1 MKWLSFGEA
10 GAEKPGVLLSDDEVL
25 DVQARWPEFP
35 GSWRC
40 ILTAG
45 RLDQISE
52 AVAIDDYSASHV
64 RQLADLKLGPPITDP
79 SKFIALGRNYE
90 AHAAEQNRKVT
101 ELPLLFS
108 KATTCLLGHQGEVIV
123 PPEEHKP
130 DFEAEM
136 VLVIGKKTKRVT
148 VADALD
154 HVIGI
159 TAGND
164 VSGREAQFSD
174 KLWFRGKG
182 MDTFGPIGPWV
193 VTLDEVGDPGKLAIK
208 MVINGKVM
216 QEATTAEMVFGSAEI
231 VSFISQ
237 TMTLLPGDLISTG
250 TPSGVGVFRDPPIFL
265 QDGDRMEVHLEKVG
279 VLVNTVVR

>member
-1 MKWLSFGEA
+1 MKWLSFGEP
-10 GAEKPGVLLSDDEVL
+10 GSEKPGVLLNPDEVL
-25 DVQARWPEFP
+25 DVSARWPEFP
-35 GSWRC
+35 TSWRC

-45 RLDQISE
+45 LLDQIQT
-52 AVAIDDYSASHV
+52 AVAAGDYTPD
-64 RQLADLKLGPPITDP
+64 QTCKLAGLTLGPPITDP
-79 SKFIALGRNYE
+79 SKFIALGRNYA

-101 ELPLLFS
+101 EMPLLFS
-108 KATTCLLGHQGEVIV
+108 KATTCLLGHEGEVIV

-136 VLVIGKKTKRVT
+136 VLVIGKKTKRVSPEE
-148 VADALD
+148 AMS
-154 HVIGI
+154 HVSGI

-164 VSGREAQFSD
+164 VSGREAQFLD

-193 VTLDEVGDPGKLAIK
+193 VTLDEVGDLSKLAIK
-208 MVINGKVM
+208 MVVNGEVM
-216 QEATTAEMVFGSAEI
+216 QEATTADLVFGSAEI
-231 VSFISQ
+231 VSYISQ

-265 QDGDRMEVHLEKVG
+265 QNGDRMEVHLEKVG
-279 VLVNTVVR
+279 VLINTVVR